1 MSQKHSKREKQV
13 IVLINLAVKS
23 YLHVAMLSEDTKILE
38 FSQYC
43 KYDKMPFIIYADL
56 EYLIEKID
64 GCKSKPEKLSKTKV
78 S

>member
-1 MSQKHSKREKQV
+1 
-13 IVLINLAVKS
+13 
-23 YLHVAMLSEDTKILE
+23 MLSEDTKIVE

-43 KYDKMPFIIYADL
+43 KYDKMPFIIYPDL
-56 EYLIEKID
+56 EYLLEKIY

>member
-1 MSQKHSKREKQV
+1 M
-13 IVLINLAVKS
+13 KS
-23 YLHVAMLSEDTKILE
+23 HLHFAMLSEDTKILE

-56 EYLIEKID
+56 EYLLEKIY
-64 GCKSKPEKLSKTKV
+64 GYKSKPEKLSKTKV